1 MRGDI
6 VIPALEKL
14 RYKLGLSRP
23 KEDYEE
29 LRDNNTH
36 NGKTIVP
43 SEYIIGRE
51 DGTVWIGSFPH
62 QTGLSSDATTTTTTT
77 TTAIDDI
84 MSMKV
89 GAMKTELKSYGIC
102 TGSFIEKSEFIE
114 ALQKAR
120 NGTDRKPK
128 STVE

>member
-29 LRDNNTH
+29 LRDNNTR
-36 NGKTIVP
+36 NGKTIIP
-43 SEYIIGRE
+43 SQYGIGRD

-62 QTGLSSDATTTTTTT
+62 QTGLSSNATTT

-89 GAMKTELKSYGIC
+89 GAM
-102 TGSFIEKSEFIE
+102 
-114 ALQKAR
+114 
-120 NGTDRKPK
+120 N
-128 STVE
+128 